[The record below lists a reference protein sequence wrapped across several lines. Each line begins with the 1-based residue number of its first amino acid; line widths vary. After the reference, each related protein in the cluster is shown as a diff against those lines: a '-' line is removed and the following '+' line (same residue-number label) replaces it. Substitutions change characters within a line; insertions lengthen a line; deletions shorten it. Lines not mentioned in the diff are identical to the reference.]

1 MNEIVGSILNAEKEA
16 ERIVSEASE
25 KGKAAVLNGETR
37 AEEIRE
43 RAVSEFSEERKNTLA
58 QAEARAEAVYGE
70 MLENGKAAATAF
82 KAKCEGKIESAAEES
97 VGRIFG

>member
-16 ERIVSEASE
+16 ERIVAEASE

-70 MLENGKAAATAF
+70 MLENGKAAAAAF
-82 KAKCEGKIESAAEES
+82 KAKCEGKIGSAAGEI